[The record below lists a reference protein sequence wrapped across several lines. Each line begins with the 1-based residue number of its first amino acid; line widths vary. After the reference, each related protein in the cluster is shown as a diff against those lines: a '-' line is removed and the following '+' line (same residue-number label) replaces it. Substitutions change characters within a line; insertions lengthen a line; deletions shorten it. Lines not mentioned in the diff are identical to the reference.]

1 MTEVPL
7 LHAPKFR
14 YTEVGTGVGLIPVII
29 FACNLSFNVY
39 WVSSHFSVKRRFIQR
54 NLSFGFGSIFHAG
67 YLALRKL

>member
-39 WVSSHFSVKRRFIQR
+39 WVSSHFSVKRRFP
-54 NLSFGFGSIFHAG
+54 SFGSIFEAG